1 MLYTM
6 KKIYQITNGVALV
19 ITVIINY
26 LSNTGIF
33 NGETMATVSAK
44 YQNLFTP
51 AGYAF
56 TIWGL
61 IYLGLF
67 GFVIYFGPFVR
78 QTNEK
83 EKLVLKV
90 GWWFLISCLANSL
103 WVITW
108 LYDYT
113 FLTILLMILLFV
125 SLLKIIHHTQS
136 IAFHAARSKR
146 IFLKFPF
153 QLYAGWISV
162 ALIADIAAYLTK
174 IGWDGFGLSATTWVI
189 IMFAIALIIHLLM
202 IWQRHMPL
210 FGLVAVWALIAIS
223 VANKLVNSTVY
234 IAAIIAALIVLL
246 NVIVY
251 YIQYRKRLP
260 V

>member
-1 MLYTM
+1 
-6 KKIYQITNGVALV
+6 
-19 ITVIINY
+19 
-26 LSNTGIF
+26 
-33 NGETMATVSAK
+33 
-44 YQNLFTP
+44 
-51 AGYAF
+51 
-56 TIWGL
+56 
-61 IYLGLF
+61 
-67 GFVIYFGPFVR
+67 
-78 QTNEK
+78 
-83 EKLVLKV
+83 
-90 GWWFLISCLANSL
+90 
-103 WVITW
+103 
-108 LYDYT
+108 
-113 FLTILLMILLFV
+113 
-125 SLLKIIHHTQS
+125 
-136 IAFHAARSKR
+136 
-146 IFLKFPF
+146 
-153 QLYAGWISV
+153 V

-174 IGWDGFGLSATTWVI
+174 IGWNGFGLSATTWVI

>member
-1 MLYTM
+1 M
-6 KKIYQITNGVALV
+6 KKIYQIINGVALV

-56 TIWGL
+56 SIWGL

-67 GFVIYFGPFVR
+67 GFVVYFGPFVR

-83 EKLVLKV
+83 EKVVLKV

-103 WVITW
+103 WVMTW

-113 FLTILLMILLFV
+113 FLTILLMVLLFV
-125 SLLKIIHHTQS
+125 SLLKIIHHTQA
-136 IAFHAARSKR
+136 IAFLATHSKC
-146 IFLKFPF
+146 IFLKIPF

-162 ALIADIAAYLTK
+162 ALIANIAAYLTK
-174 IGWDGFGLSATTWVI
+174 IGWDGFGLSATMWAI

-202 IWQRHMPL
+202 IWQAQMPV
-210 FGLVAVWALIAIS
+210 FGLVAVWALIAIA
-223 VANKLVNSTVY
+223 VANKSVNNTVY
-234 IAAIIAALIVLL
+234 TAAVMAAFIVLL

-251 YIQYRKRLP
+251 YMQYRKRQP
-260 V
+260 A